1 MSLKFRT
8 CPWEEKKTLK
18 IMKRQATHWGKMFAK
33 YIINKE
39 LEFRIC
45 KELSKFNNKKPNR
58 VTVKKVARIGNQKS

>member
-1 MSLKFRT
+1 
-8 CPWEEKKTLK
+8 
-18 IMKRQATHWGKMFAK
+18 MKRQATHWGKMFAK